1 MQCNA
6 TEGVKFPDE
15 KRYKGVGLYNT
26 VQRNVKKTSEIKFS
40 GSWSHSELFLGKS
53 SQKAVRHYDLHRCQ
67 PSHNRVGNSAFFLP
81 FHIPAFLR
89 KRPAFFAL
97 FHKKSNSLEIADFP
111 LHVDIFWT
119 ISCAKMHAARSSNVF
134 DT

>member
-26 VQRNVKKTSEIKFS
+26 VQRYKGLCNVKKTSEIKFS

-53 SQKAVRHYDLHRCQ
+53 SQKAVT
-67 PSHNRVGNSAFFLP
+67 FL
-81 FHIPAFLR
+81 
-89 KRPAFFAL
+89 
-97 FHKKSNSLEIADFP
+97 SL
-111 LHVDIFWT
+111 
-119 ISCAKMHAARSSNVF
+119 
-134 DT
+134 